1 MFRQTKTERIY
12 HQLNCTIKTIK
23 STWCEE
29 LIHWKRSWCWETLRQ
44 KEKGQ
49 QRMRWLDGITNPM
62 DMNLSK
68 LWKIVKNRGAWHAAV
83 HEVAKSWTQ
92 LTDWTTTKNSEC
104 FSWDNHCTLIGR
116 GNIVMPT
123 FSKLL
128 AEAPQK
134 HHQELTGTPKASVHF
149 QGRHHNICW
158 IWAKIHLW
166 QESRVASNLIPRFEE
181 LIQWPT
187 GTFHS

>member
-92 LTDWTTTKNSEC
+92 LTDWTTTKEGNSLVVHWLGPQC
-104 FSWDNHCTLIGR
+104 LHCKGP
-116 GNIVMPT
+116 G
-123 FSKLL
+123 
-128 AEAPQK
+128 
-134 HHQELTGTPKASVHF
+134 
-149 QGRHHNICW
+149 
-158 IWAKIHLW
+158 
-166 QESRVASNLIPRFEE
+166 LIPGWRTQILQALQCGQKKNKNQKMLQGIFPAKEKRYQIE
-181 LIQWPT
+181 TESIIHILQKKKKKKKSAENGKYMW
-187 GTFHS
+187 

>member
-49 QRMRWLDGITNPM
+49 QRTRWLDGITNSV

-92 LTDWTTTKNSEC
+92 LTDWITAKEGNSLVIHRLGPQCFHCKGPRFDPWLKNSDPTSPAVWPKKKKKTSKNKQKQKSKDVTGNLSSQRE
-104 FSWDNHCTLIGR
+104 TLPNRNTIY
-116 GNIVMPT
+116 NT
-123 FSKLL
+123 HST
-128 AEAPQK
+128 QK
-134 HHQELTGTPKASVHF
+134 KKQKK
-149 QGRHHNICW
+149 QCW
-158 IWAKIHLW
+158 KW
-166 QESRVASNLIPRFEE
+166 
-181 LIQWPT
+181 
-187 GTFHS
+187 